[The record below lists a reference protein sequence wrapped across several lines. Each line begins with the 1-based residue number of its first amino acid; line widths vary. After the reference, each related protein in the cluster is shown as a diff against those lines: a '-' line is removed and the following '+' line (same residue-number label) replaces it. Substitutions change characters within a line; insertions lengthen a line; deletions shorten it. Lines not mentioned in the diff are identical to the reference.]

1 MADGDNPETGDPY
14 GSRGKEWFD
23 LISQASGQLK
33 TPQDWYEWG
42 KSHPG
47 FFGTYVDPT
56 TGETKNTP
64 PPPHLLPG
72 GYGQQYNPASGQWDV
87 TDKPAGGF
95 FGFVEKNPYAFAA
108 LAAAALA
115 GGVALAPAAG
125 AAAAAGGVA
134 DVGAATAAIPAAAAA
149 APAAGGA
156 AAAAGGG
163 ILGTLGTYA
172 PIVAGGV
179 GLLGGIIGGKKA
191 ASATG
196 SPDTGGTPGTSEG
209 TNPGNALS
217 TADILAQG
225 RNLAEAGVPLA
236 VGGVLE
242 SVNALRA
249 KSVGSSA
256 EILPSIVEN
265 LAQLRSQYGD
275 ASKAVA
281 RKLGY
286 AGGGQVT
293 RERQKLLGTATRQY
307 AGLIQNAQQQ
317 GVAGLN
323 QVEGGFAPLVSGVAR
338 EPSRSQATSPF
349 DASGTAEGIGSL
361 LAGVPGL
368 LKAGQGLFKSNTP
381 SALPPTS
388 EPVDKNGTAYG
399 PTTIDVFDE
408 PTNTNNSSNLSD
420 FGL

>member
-23 LISQASGQLK
+23 LISQASGKLT

-64 PPPHLLPG
+64 PPPSLVPS
-72 GYGQQYNPASGQWDV
+72 GYQQDYNPKTGKWDV
-87 TDKPAGGF
+87 QNDSNGGF

-108 LAAAALA
+108 LAATALA

-125 AAAAAGGVA
+125 AAAAAGGA
-134 DVGAATAAIPAAAAA
+134 AASAPAVGAAAAA
-149 APAAGGA
+149 APAVAGG

-163 ILGTLGTYA
+163 ILGTLATYA

-179 GLLGGIIGGKKA
+179 GLLGGIVGGKK
-191 ASATG
+191 SPSGGGGDGGDG
-196 SPDTGGTPGTSEG
+196 STSGAPGES
-209 TNPGNALS
+209 NPGNALS
-217 TADILAQG
+217 SADILAQG
-225 RNLAEAGVPLA
+225 RNLAEAGVPFA

-249 KSVGSSA
+249 KAVGSSA

-349 DASGTAEGIGSL
+349 DASGTAEGVGSL
-361 LAGVPGL
+361 LAGIPGL

-381 SALPPTS
+381 SSLPATT
-388 EPVDKNGTAYG
+388 EPVDKGGIAYG

-408 PTNTNNSSNLSD
+408 PTSNSNLSNLSD